1 MAVKKEREKRGKNLK
16 GGILP
21 DLNRRTRIKLNF
33 THEYYGQTD

>member
-1 MAVKKEREKRGKNLK
+1 MAVKKELEKSGKNLK

-21 DLNRRTRIKLNF
+21 VLKRRTRFKLNF